1 MVIVLKVKLNKII
14 KNVVVDFA
22 IIFTVLLITFGLF
35 ISLNNLPASELFGS
49 KKWLLLVFSSLFFSL
64 LDTSYRY
71 WQQKKRQEKILL
83 LSEKLRA
90 IIAGEKPQHL
100 LLAPSDPYFELA
112 QSINQV
118 QSLQRDIFKHYLT
131 QQRGYFSLIEY
142 LTIGVMVL
150 DQDQKIYLS
159 NHAMSDLMGREMN
172 LKGHLYADELRNYD
186 LSHLIETTFQTKKD
200 QHTELKLEFNAKI
213 VDAHSVFVPVS
224 QHHFL
229 VMVLLYDLTELKEIE
244 QMQLDFVSNV
254 SHELKTPITAIT
266 GFSETLLNGAMNDQV
281 ALPQFLKIIQQESL
295 KLTALVEDILS
306 LARIST
312 NTTLKLKK
320 IRLQTYLA
328 EVLQSFQPEIK
339 KKEIQVHNKVPADF
353 IVDSDDHK
361 LRHVINN
368 LLQNAIKYNDV
379 GGEVWISCQQTS
391 QNWQLIVRD
400 NGWGIPQDQQ
410 ERVFERFF
418 RIENSRSRQ
427 TGGTGLGLAVVKEY
441 VAAMKGKIKVTS
453 QVGVGSEF
461 TIILPLVGFGKR
473 EDSRE
478 KV

>member
-1 MVIVLKVKLNKII
+1 MVIDLKVKPIKII
-14 KNVVVDFA
+14 KNFAADFGLIFVIQS
-22 IIFTVLLITFGLF
+22 IIFWLF
-35 ISLNNLPASELFGS
+35 INLGNLKNSDLFDSKRWLFLVITSFFLSMLDIARRYWNYQQQQQKINLLS
-49 KKWLLLVFSSLFFSL
+49 KKL
-64 LDTSYRY
+64 
-71 WQQKKRQEKILL
+71 Q
-83 LSEKLRA
+83 A

-100 LLAPSDPYFELA
+100 LLAPTDAYYQLA

-159 NHAMSDLMGREMN
+159 NRAMSDLMGREMN
-172 LKGHLYADELRNYD
+172 LKGQLYANELRNYD
-186 LSHLIETTFQTKKD
+186 LSHLIELTYQTKKD
-200 QHTELKLEFNAKI
+200 QHTELKLEFNNKV

-224 QHHFL
+224 HHHFL

-266 GFSETLLNGAMNDQV
+266 GFSETLLNGAMYDQD

-312 NTTLKLKK
+312 NTALSLNRIKL
-320 IRLQTYLA
+320 RAYLT
-328 EVLQSFQPEIK
+328 EVLQSFQPELEKKQIK
-339 KKEIQVHNKVPADF
+339 VYNEIAEDF
-353 IVDSDDHK
+353 VIVGDDHK
-361 LRHVINN
+361 LRHVVNN
-368 LLQNAIKYNDV
+368 LLQNAIKYNDA
-379 GGEVWISCQQTS
+379 GGSVWVSSNKKQQI
-391 QNWQLIVRD
+391 WQLIVRD

-410 ERVFERFF
+410 ERIFERFY

-441 VAAMKGKIKVTS
+441 IAAMKGKIKVAS

-461 TIILPLVGFGKR
+461 TVSLPLITDRKR
-473 EDSRE
+473 DDVRE